1 MQKVNFNYEECK
13 ELIEHFEG
21 WPDELSLKLIQLR
34 RCYESFNEK
43 DTQVFKEAA
52 KNYGLLLSLRFI
64 CILNNPNF
72 KHDQHYNYDKTTD
85 LIWIIIDEI
94 NDPDLVFTRDSI
106 LGYIELANVYDVDEN
121 YYNEVHSNEG
131 RNYKYDILSY
141 YEEIKNARETYS
153 SLENYETADKY
164 LLEKFKILS
173 EKANNIYK
181 KVFK

>member
-1 MQKVNFNYEECK
+1 M
-13 ELIEHFEG
+13 
-21 WPDELSLKLIQLR
+21 
-34 RCYESFNEK
+34 
-43 DTQVFKEAA
+43 
-52 KNYGLLLSLRFI
+52 
-64 CILNNPNF
+64 
-72 KHDQHYNYDKTTD
+72 
-85 LIWIIIDEI
+85 
-94 NDPDLVFTRDSI
+94 
-106 LGYIELANVYDVDEN
+106 DEN

-131 RNYKYDILSY
+131 RNYKNDILSY